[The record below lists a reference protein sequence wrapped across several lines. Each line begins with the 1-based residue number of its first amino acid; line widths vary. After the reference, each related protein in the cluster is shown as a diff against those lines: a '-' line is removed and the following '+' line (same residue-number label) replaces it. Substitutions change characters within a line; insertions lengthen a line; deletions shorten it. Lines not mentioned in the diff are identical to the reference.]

1 MNYIY
6 DILLNFN
13 EKYYDF
19 YEWDENI
26 IHVKK
31 IPCIKINNEQMKI
44 IYNNKVKLNLK
55 NIFNKTEVFNNKNIN
70 YACIL
75 YCKEFAMAIKLDKNG
90 IIKERS
96 SLLFEDLE
104 DVLDNNSNENTLEI
118 EILEPI
124 KYNLLIKEDD
134 YLNNY
139 ILKEINK
146 LVKNKEYSELKY
158 IYYECFNIKE
168 LDIKKVINEINK
180 IVKDDYINYGKK
192 IYDILKLNV
201 K

>member
-26 IHVKK
+26 VHIKK
-31 IPCIKINNEQMKI
+31 IPCIKIDDDTMKI

-55 NIFNKTEVFNNKNIN
+55 DIFNKTEVFNNKNLN

-75 YCKEFAMAIKLDKNG
+75 YCNSFAFALKLDKNG
-90 IIKERS
+90 IVKERS
-96 SLLFEDLE
+96 SLLFEDME
-104 DVLDNNSNENTLEI
+104 DVLDSDSKESKIEI
-118 EILEPI
+118 EVIEPI
-124 KYNLLIKEDD
+124 NQNLLIKEDD
-134 YLNNY
+134 YINDY
-139 ILKEINK
+139 IIKEIKK
-146 LVKNKEYSELKY
+146 LINNKEYSELEY
-158 IYYECFNIKE
+158 IYYECFNTKE
-168 LDIKKVINEINK
+168 SDINKVITELNK
-180 IVKDDYINYGKK
+180 IIKNDFTKYGKK